1 MPTQIPH
8 RLPRA
13 FLATTLLLALARSA
27 SAENPDVGVS
37 IPADEPAPRGQC
49 SLTCPADIVANTE
62 PGLCGA
68 TVTYAA
74 PVSANCVI
82 SGPCSPASGTF
93 FNTGTTTVNCQASD
107 PGNPGMILATCSFK
121 VTVKDAEPPTLLCP
135 AANSIT
141 LKADKSGQAE
151 IPDLMSQTGFSEN
164 CPAGASITSQDPP
177 AGTKVN
183 PGTTNVTVFG
193 RDVAGNTATCIYA
206 LRVDK
211 ADCGGG
217 MCGTGVAPAIV
228 GAMLLVPFGRDRRAG
243 RRRR

>member
-1 MPTQIPH
+1 MLTQFTY
-8 RLPRA
+8 RFPRT
-13 FLATTLLLALARSA
+13 FLATTLLLALARST
-27 SAENPDVGVS
+27 SAENPNAGVS
-37 IPADEPAPRGQC
+37 TPDDEPLPRGQC
-49 SLTCPADIVANTE
+49 SLTCPTDIVANTE

-68 TVTYAA
+68 TVTYSP

-107 PGNPGMILATCSFK
+107 SGNPGMILATCSFK
-121 VTVKDAEPPTLLCP
+121 VTVKDVEPPKLFCP
-135 AANSIT
+135 DADSFT

-151 IPDLMSQTGFSEN
+151 IPDLMAQTGFSEN
-164 CPAGASITSQDPP
+164 CTAGASITSQDPP
-177 AGTKVN
+177 AGAKVN
-183 PGTTNVTVFG
+183 PGTTTVTVFG
-193 RDVAGNTATCIYA
+193 RDAAGNTGNCTCA

-228 GAMLLVPFGRDRRAG
+228 GAMLFVPIGRIRRTS
-243 RRRR
+243 RRHR